1 MQRISQ
7 HRLRIFGFE
16 PDRGGGR
23 LLVRVLRS
31 RPGVTAARFD
41 EPRQVV
47 CVELLSEVV
56 ALEEIVAAI
65 ERTGFRAT
73 ESREPCPC
81 CRTGKRRRT

>member
-16 PDRGGGR
+16 PDCGGGD
-23 LLVRVLRS
+23 LLDRVLRS
-31 RPGVTAARFD
+31 TPGVTATQFD
-41 EPRQVV
+41 EPRQEV
-47 CVELLSEVV
+47 CVEFLSETV

-73 ESREPCPC
+73 ESRLPCPC
-81 CRTGKRRRT
+81 C